1 MYSRFTALS
10 DYSEQDQ
17 KRLENSTAA
26 VIGLGAT
33 GSAIAENLAR
43 HGVNLIIF
51 DRDYLE
57 VKDAYSSSLYTPKQ
71 CEKAL
76 PKAEAAREKLE
87 RFTDVEAF
95 SESFSSDSLRKISS
109 ADIIMDGADNIE
121 TRQMINDYSKKEGV
135 PWIYTA
141 AIAEKAYSMFLE
153 ERCFNCI
160 SDKTGKVATCETDGI
175 MREVAQK
182 AAAASSKKAVEFLAG
197 KDVGEELELV
207 HEGRKLAVEGSG
219 CEVCS
224 RENFPHLG
232 SSNDAVQVC
241 GAGKFQ
247 LERDFS
253 REEVEDFPGEII
265 AENDFLIRMEY
276 EGRELTFFD
285 SGRAIVEARD
295 KDHAE
300 AILGELGI

>member
-10 DYSEQDQ
+10 DYLEEDQ

-33 GSAIAENLAR
+33 GSAVAENLAR

-57 VKDAYSSSLYTPKQ
+57 EKDAYSSGLYTPEE

-87 RFTDVEAF
+87 DFTEVEAY

-109 ADIIMDGADNIE
+109 ADIILDGIDNIE
-121 TRQMINDYSKKEGV
+121 TRQLINDYSKKEGV

-141 AIAEKAYSMFLE
+141 AIAEKAYSMLFQE
-153 ERCFNCI
+153 KCFNCI

-197 KDVGEELELV
+197 KDVEEELELV
-207 HEGRKLAVEGSG
+207 HEGRRLDVEGSG
-219 CEVCS
+219 CEVCR
-224 RENFPHLG
+224 RESFPHLE
-232 SSNDAVQVC
+232 SSNDAVKVC
-241 GAGKFQ
+241 GDGKFQ

-253 REEVEDFPGEII
+253 REQLEDLPGELI
-265 AENDFLIRMEY
+265 AENDFLVRIEY

-285 SGRAIVEARD
+285 SGRVILEARD
-295 KDHAE
+295 EDHAE
-300 AILGELGI
+300 ATLGEMGI